1 MDEDEIK
8 AKRIAQYAIGQDLSD
23 LSIEE
28 VSETIEALQAEIKR
42 LQKIKIEKNEHIV
55 SEPFLTALFFVKN
68 QGFSQKNW
76 HVYCSLL
83 ILT

>member
-55 SEPFLTALFFVKN
+55 TAAKLFK
-68 QGFSQKNW
+68 
-76 HVYCSLL
+76 
-83 ILT
+83 T

>member
-1 MDEDEIK
+1 MDEDENK

-55 SEPFLTALFFVKN
+55 AAAKLFK
-68 QGFSQKNW
+68 
-76 HVYCSLL
+76 
-83 ILT
+83 T

>member
-1 MDEDEIK
+1 MDEDENK

-55 SEPFLTALFFVKN
+55 AAAKLFKA
-68 QGFSQKNW
+68 
-76 HVYCSLL
+76 
-83 ILT
+83 

>member
-28 VSETIEALQAEIKR
+28 VRGINVLPE
-42 LQKIKIEKNEHIV
+42 
-55 SEPFLTALFFVKN
+55 FF
-68 QGFSQKNW
+68 W
-76 HVYCSLL
+76 CSDR
-83 ILT
+83 IS